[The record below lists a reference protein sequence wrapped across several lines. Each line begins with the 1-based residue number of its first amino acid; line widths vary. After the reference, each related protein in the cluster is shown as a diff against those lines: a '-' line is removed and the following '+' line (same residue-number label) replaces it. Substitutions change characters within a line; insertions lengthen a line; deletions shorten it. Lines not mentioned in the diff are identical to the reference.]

1 MYSTYSF
8 LFQLDVRKK
17 SLLKLS
23 EPQRI
28 RLFFVISEHFNLLV
42 SGGTS
47 TGSVNKGLLRK
58 NQLRF
63 LSVKVRRSSV
73 RITRNCVGLPLSV
86 YSGSSWKAILV
97 KKGIVGYPL
106 RFFVLVIVC

>member
-28 RLFFVISEHFNLLV
+28 RLFFVISEHFSLPYRRNQ
-42 SGGTS
+42 S
-47 TGSVNKGLLRK
+47 SVNKKGLLSK
-58 NQLRF
+58 MQLRF
-63 LSVKVRRSSV
+63 LSVKVRRNSV
-73 RITRNCVGLPLSV
+73 RITRDCVGLPLRV
-86 YSGSSWKAILV
+86 YSGNFWKTILV
-97 KKGIVGYPL
+97 KNGIVGKPL
-106 RFFVLVIVC
+106 RFFVLECVS